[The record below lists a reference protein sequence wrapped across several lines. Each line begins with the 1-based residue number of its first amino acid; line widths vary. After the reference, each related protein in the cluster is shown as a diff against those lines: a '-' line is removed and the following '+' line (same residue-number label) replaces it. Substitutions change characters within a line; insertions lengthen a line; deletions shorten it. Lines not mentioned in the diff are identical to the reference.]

1 VTSGIAALT
10 AAAAVVAVAVASPG
24 STVSG
29 TPSATGL
36 SPNGGY
42 PFPGSSGGGS
52 LPQLPQLPQLP
63 GSTGNGSGSGSSSG
77 SSTKTQKASAEQQAG
92 VVDIVSTLKYQS
104 AEAAGT
110 GIVLSSDGYVL
121 TNNHVIDGSTS
132 LRVTVVSTGKTY
144 SATVVGTA
152 PTKDVALIKLS
163 GASGLTAAD
172 LGDSDG
178 VKVGDK
184 VTGVGNAGGQGGTPS
199 AATGKVLAL
208 NQTITA
214 SDESGTDSE
223 KLHGVIVV
231 SAPIQAGDSG
241 GPLYNA
247 DDQVVGVDTAANQS
261 GTTTGF
267 AIPIDDAVSIAQKIR
282 SGVETSVIHQGYPGF
297 LGVTVQAS
305 PVGGSGAFVSG
316 LLGDGPAAQAGITQ
330 GSTITSVDGTR
341 IGTAPK
347 LHEVLT
353 GLKPGSKVK
362 VEWTDPFGS
371 SHTATVTLA
380 TGPAD

>member
-1 VTSGIAALT
+1 
-10 AAAAVVAVAVASPG
+10 
-24 STVSG
+24 
-29 TPSATGL
+29 
-36 SPNGGY
+36 
-42 PFPGSSGGGS
+42 
-52 LPQLPQLPQLP
+52 
-63 GSTGNGSGSGSSSG
+63 
-77 SSTKTQKASAEQQAG
+77 
-92 VVDIVSTLKYQS
+92 
-104 AEAAGT
+104 
-110 GIVLSSDGYVL
+110 
-121 TNNHVIDGSTS
+121 
-132 LRVTVVSTGKTY
+132 
-144 SATVVGTA
+144 
-152 PTKDVALIKLS
+152 
-163 GASGLTAAD
+163 LTAAD

-178 VKVGDK
+178 LKVGDK